1 MNSDFEPR
9 IIAFCCNW
17 CAYAGADLAG
27 VGRLQ
32 MPPNFR
38 VIRVMCSGR
47 VDPLMVLKA
56 LESGVDGVLVM
67 GCHPGDCHYIAGNYK
82 AERRMRFLGHILN
95 EMGVG
100 ERLELHWV
108 SASEGQ
114 KFQEVVTDFTQKI
127 QELGPSPLSTRFDY
141 SVVRKEEQ
149 KRDQIQELLLS
160 IADQMGYWPERP
172 VEFPEDEVMEGYGF
186 PVVDGDKCMG
196 CGACALNCPESV
208 MQMED
213 HEGTRSFSHYQYN
226 CRTCRICEEV
236 CPNEAI
242 EIRSGF
248 ELSLFLSGE
257 GVKDVDLRM
266 RRCGNCGEFYSADL
280 QLEDIQRR
288 LASGSEDGLIALDL
302 PRELFELCP
311 RCRRDRAAKMVK
323 RRNNKEPMEETAIL
337 ED

>member
-1 MNSDFEPR
+1 
-9 IIAFCCNW
+9 
-17 CAYAGADLAG
+17 
-27 VGRLQ
+27 
-32 MPPNFR
+32 
-38 VIRVMCSGR
+38 
-47 VDPLMVLKA
+47 
-56 LESGVDGVLVM
+56 
-67 GCHPGDCHYIAGNYK
+67 
-82 AERRMRFLGHILN
+82 
-95 EMGVG
+95 
-100 ERLELHWV
+100 
-108 SASEGQ
+108 
-114 KFQEVVTDFTQKI
+114 
-127 QELGPSPLSTRFDY
+127 
-141 SVVRKEEQ
+141 
-149 KRDQIQELLLS
+149 
-160 IADQMGYWPERP
+160 
-172 VEFPEDEVMEGYGF
+172 MEGYGF